1 MYAFNCKNGRR
12 SVSVEAMLL
21 DRMQR
26 RLCLLTCDRSSMM
39 GELVVLFSGLGF
51 TFASMSHQLMYLTG
65 NSNSTA
71 AGTRLWRIEQY
82 NYVNGELINV
92 LNVPS
97 GASLCPAAICPMLPC
112 RHKQTCPIPPH
123 QRIFIRHVDSRGEE
137 LELQQLC
144 FAQHGADEEALLASW
159 QDTLF
164 AWLERVLYVIVF
176 KRRVIML
183 IFAPGCAI
191 LMAECLEI

>member
-1 MYAFNCKNGRR
+1 MCRR
-12 SVSVEAMLL
+12 VRPSVLQPSAPCCHVITNK
-21 DRMQR
+21 R
-26 RLCLLTCDRSSMM
+26 
-39 GELVVLFSGLGF
+39 
-51 TFASMSHQLMYLTG
+51 
-65 NSNSTA
+65 
-71 AGTRLWRIEQY
+71 
-82 NYVNGELINV
+82 
-92 LNVPS
+92 VPS
-97 GASLCPAAICPMLPC
+97 
-112 RHKQTCPIPPH
+112 PPH

-164 AWLERVLYVIVF
+164 AWLERVIYVIVF